1 MLPFQGKLYATTFAS
16 REVVQLYPPPLEGSR
31 FVVARIPD
39 IFGNIVHCQLF
50 LVESAGFMLLA
61 ALYYPSDHP
70 SSVDWS
76 RHISFKLY
84 LVRWRSSSTIAKLIP
99 VISLV
104 DHALFLNLDRCLSVS
119 ARDLPPVRSNS
130 IYFSLSDS
138 PAVLYSLKTGL
149 LEPLSEHCQIHDR
162 VDRIRPSVR
171 PFTIIDHLLTYC
183 HHREW

>member
-1 MLPFQGKLYATTFAS
+1 MLPFQGKLYATTYAS
-16 REVVQLYPPPLEGSR
+16 REVVQLYPPPPQGSR
-31 FVVARIPD
+31 LVVARIPD

-61 ALYYPSDHP
+61 ALYPSGHP

-76 RHISFKLY
+76 RHMSFKLY
-84 LVRWRSSSTIAKLIP
+84 LVRLRRSRFAKLNP
-99 VISLV
+99 VRSLN
-104 DHALFLNLDRCLSVS
+104 DHALFLNLDRCSSVS
-119 ARDLPPVRSNS
+119 ARDLPSVRSNS

-138 PAVLYSLKTGL
+138 PAVLYSLNTGL

-183 HHREW
+183 HHRQW